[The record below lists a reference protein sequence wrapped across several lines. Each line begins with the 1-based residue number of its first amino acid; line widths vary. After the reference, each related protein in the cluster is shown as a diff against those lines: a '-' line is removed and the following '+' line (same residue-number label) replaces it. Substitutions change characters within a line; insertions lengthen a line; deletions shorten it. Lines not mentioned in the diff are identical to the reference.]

1 MNCAGKQGTTDTAK
15 DYRWVTCTS
24 FNFSLPP
31 YISDLISALFHV
43 LIFRFLCRNICYARL
58 SIVIALL
65 IFLRAEG
72 PKKFQQGNKIL
83 ITPLY
88 SCAEN
93 LSQISTFYDAYFRR
107 KFHVTKIGN
116 TIGLL
121 CPT

>member
-1 MNCAGKQGTTDTAK
+1 MA
-15 DYRWVTCTS
+15 V
-24 FNFSLPP
+24 FLP
-31 YISDLISALFHV
+31 SALQKS
-43 LIFRFLCRNICYARL
+43 RKQERDSLC
-58 SIVIALL
+58 IVIALL